1 MSKMKFVGSCAIS
14 ALLGVTGCWTVQ
26 QDPDLVFHCTFDDD
40 AAILSPK
47 VGPGGAV
54 KGATYR
60 DGKIGK
66 ALYVPAKSSVAT
78 FPFPEGLPAEQ
89 GTIEFWGKI
98 ENDKASYGDGCD
110 PYLFIVTK
118 DGATGWPVVFELNF
132 NANNG
137 CGASGLFC
145 GMSYGRA
152 VNVQGRGNSYASI
165 LGEENP
171 KGWHQY
177 RVVWKTSGVDSNGN
191 IMQIWIDGKL
201 AGSGMRG
208 EKIAED
214 FRKGISGPVHLV
226 FSNPQSGHGA
236 SPVCVDDFKMWSV
249 AKEN

>member
-1 MSKMKFVGSCAIS
+1 MFQSGFYTGIS
-14 ALLGVTGCWTVQ
+14 WQ
-26 QDPDLVFHCTFDDD
+26 
-40 AAILSPK
+40 
-47 VGPGGAV
+47 
-54 KGATYR
+54 KGK
-60 DGKIGK
+60 GKNE
-66 ALYVPAKSSVAT
+66 P
-78 FPFPEGLPAEQ
+78 
-89 GTIEFWGKI
+89 
-98 ENDKASYGDGCD
+98 
-110 PYLFIVTK
+110 FIVTK
-118 DGATGWPVVFELNF
+118 DGAKGWPVVFELNF

-152 VNVQGRGNSYASI
+152 VNVRGRNSSYASI
-165 LGEENP
+165 LGEEDP

-177 RVVWKTSGVDSNGN
+177 RVVWKTSGVDPNGN

-249 AKEN
+249 AMRTNRVQGEESCSCHACVQCGKDT